1 MNKLCSFI
9 VLVFMCTQVVA
20 SAFDEHESVAFCFN
34 KAKNLS
40 LGDII
45 PVAED
50 DSFTTDEDTELTAD
64 VSDNGGIDPDF
75 TYTVS
80 TDVGNGILT
89 LNADGTFTY
98 TPNENFFGTDVFTYT
113 VCNLLNECD
122 EAIVTIL
129 VNEINDSPIAGD
141 DLFEADFNGSLTA
154 SVAENDF
161 DPDGDELVYTL
172 DESTQNGGLVFNT
185 DGSFTYTPDAD
196 FEGQDSFTYT
206 VCDSENE
213 CAGAMVSLIIINAEE
228 MPIAVDDDYTIDEDT
243 ELTGN
248 VGDNDSDPEGEE
260 LTFSVVIDANNG
272 TFTLDS
278 EGSFTYVPIT
288 NYAGQDTVIYSVC
301 DPTDHC
307 VLGMVVI
314 TIVPV
319 NDAPNALDDEVV
331 GEQNDILTN
340 NVSANDYDVDG
351 DVLTYSLV
359 SDVANGTLTF
369 NSDGSFTYNPN
380 VDFFGNDTFEYEAC
394 DAELCDTAVVSI
406 VIDQAFANPIAIDDT
421 YSTDEGT
428 GISGNVSDN
437 DGLTDV
443 GDVTYTVS
451 DGVNN
456 GVLVLNED
464 GSFTYNPNTGFFG
477 TDVFEYSVCNEN
489 NNCDEAIVTIQVNEL
504 HTLPIAVNDT
514 LTVTED
520 GFLLGS
526 VVVNDSDADG
536 DDLIFTLEID
546 VAFGT
551 LVLNA
556 DGTFTYTPNPNFFG
570 TDTFVYTVCDD
581 DGNCDMA
588 IVIITVTPI
597 NDTPGAVDDLYT
609 TFENQSVSGSVG
621 INDVDIDGVNLVFTV
636 SDNPDNGMVVMNPDG
651 TFTYNPNPD
660 FSGTDSFTYTV
671 CDTGGLCDAATV
683 TIEVLPVEEP
693 QPVAVLD
700 QFTTNEDEALSGD
713 VSINDINLDG
723 YIYSVLSEPSNG
735 TVIMNE
741 DGTFTYMPNQDFNG
755 FDEFVYQ
762 ACDMIGTCYNATV
775 NIIIVPQPDDVLEIP
790 LGFSPNGDGTN
801 DKFSI
806 TNIDSYPNNKLSI
819 FNRWGNIVYEKAPYT
834 AATEWD
840 GTTDSGGVS
849 FGSMVPEGTYFYVL
863 DTGPSTLNGG
873 KAEKK
878 SGYIVVKYESK

>member
-9 VLVFMCTQVVA
+9 VLAFLSAQVVA
-20 SAFDEHESVAFCFN
+20 GTFDANESVAFNFY
-34 KAKNLS
+34 KANNLS

-64 VSDNGGIDPDF
+64 VSDNGGVDPSF
-75 TYTVS
+75 SYTVLVNVS
-80 TDVGNGILT
+80 NGILT
-89 LNADGTFTY
+89 LNTDGTFTY

-113 VCNLLNECD
+113 VCNSLNQCD
-122 EAIVTIL
+122 EAIVTIV
-129 VNEINDSPIAGD
+129 VNEANDNPSAGD

-154 SVAENDF
+154 SVADNDF
-161 DPDGDELVYTL
+161 DADGDVLTYSL
-172 DESTQNGGLVFNT
+172 DEGPQNGDLIFNA
-185 DGSFTYTPDAD
+185 DGSFTYTPDID

-206 VCDSENE
+206 VCDSENG
-213 CAGAMVSLIIINAEE
+213 CAEAMVSLIIINAEE
-228 MPIAVDDDYTIDEDT
+228 MPVAVDDDYTINEDT

-260 LTFSVVIDANNG
+260 LTFSVVVDATVG
-272 TFTLDS
+272 TFSVEADGT
-278 EGSFTYVPIT
+278 FTYVPMA
-288 NYAGQDTVIYSVC
+288 NYSGQDTVIYSVC

-314 TIVPV
+314 TILPM
-319 NDAPNALDDEVV
+319 NDAPTAFDDEVI
-331 GEQNDILTN
+331 GEQNDVLSY
-340 NVSANDYDVDG
+340 NVSANDFDVDG

-359 SDVANGTLTF
+359 SDVANGSLTF
-369 NSDGSFTYNPN
+369 NADGFFTYTPN
-380 VDFFGNDTFEYEAC
+380 TDFFGNDTFEYEVC
-394 DAELCDTAVVSI
+394 DANLCDTAVVNI
-406 VIDQAFANPIAIDDT
+406 IIDQSFSNPIAVDDT
-421 YSTDEGT
+421 YSTNEGSSV
-428 GISGNVSDN
+428 SGNVSEN
-437 DGLTDV
+437 DVLIDV
-443 GDVTYTVS
+443 GTITYTVS
-451 DGVNN
+451 DDVNN
-456 GVLVLNED
+456 GTLVLNED
-464 GSFTYNPNTGFFG
+464 GSFSYNPDSGFFG
-477 TDVFEYSVCNEN
+477 TDVFIYSVCNEN
-489 NNCDEAIVTIQVNEL
+489 EHCDEAIVTILVNEL
-504 HTLPIAVNDT
+504 HTQPVAVNDT

-526 VVVNDSDADG
+526 VAVNDSDEDG

-546 VAFGT
+546 AAFGT

-588 IVIITVTPI
+588 TVIIIVTPV
-597 NDTPGAVDDLYT
+597 NDTPGAVDDSYT
-609 TFENQSVSGSVG
+609 TFENQSVSGDVG
-621 INDVDIDGVNLVFTV
+621 ANDVDIDGVNLVFTV
-636 SDNPDNGMVVMNPDG
+636 SDNPDNGTVVMNPDG
-651 TFTYNPNPD
+651 SFTYTPNPD

-671 CDTGGLCDAATV
+671 CDADGLCDAATV
-683 TIEVLPVEEP
+683 TIDVLPVEEP

-700 QFTTNEDEALSGD
+700 QYTTNEDEAVSGD
-713 VSINDINLDG
+713 VSTNDINLDG

-741 DGTFTYMPNQDFNG
+741 DGTFTYTPNMDYNG

-762 ACDMIGTCYNATV
+762 ACDMIGNCYNATV

-819 FNRWGNIVYEKAPYT
+819 FNRWGNVIYEKAPYT
-834 AATEWD
+834 NDSEWD

-863 DTGPSTLNGG
+863 DTGASTLNEG